1 MLGVD
6 PGNGHGV
13 DMVKDEQPEAQ
24 YECVR
29 LQSYSNLQSYLI
41 FKKKMPSRY

>member
-6 PGNGHGV
+6 PGSGHGV

-29 LQSYSNLQSYLI
+29 VYKTVTYNNI
-41 FKKKMPSRY
+41 